1 MTTMGELCNRTV
13 WIADPRESVLDA
25 ARRMRDHHVGCLVV
39 VEDRDGG
46 RAPIGL
52 VTDRDLVVNVLATRP
67 GSIAQLEVRDVMSA
81 HLVVAREDEALT
93 DALSRMR
100 AHGVRRIPVVDRAGV
115 LQGIFA
121 IDDILEHV
129 TEHLDQIVRLL
140 GRERDHERDATS
152 PRAPS

>member
-1 MTTMGELCNRTV
+1 
-13 WIADPRESVLDA
+13 
-25 ARRMRDHHVGCLVV
+25 
-39 VEDRDGG
+39 
-46 RAPIGL
+46 
-52 VTDRDLVVNVLATRP
+52 VNVLATRP